1 MPSDSGTIQAVSSVD
16 LPDVPDTT
24 VHPAVGA
31 FFADDSPQF
40 LRDVLRLSQ
49 DWVAQLRGDDLE
61 HEAIL
66 RLGNLAEELL
76 RNGNASPVAMT
87 KLRVLLCGHCRH
99 CAGHSLPKCELLT
112 KPGHGDPLKK
122 FPRLNDVL
130 RARIERMS
138 CIGP

>member
-99 CAGHSLPKCELLT
+99 CA
-112 KPGHGDPLKK
+112 
-122 FPRLNDVL
+122 LNDTDDKCQVTCVL
-130 RARIERMS
+130 VDFLFAYIAFPCHLFQR
-138 CIGP
+138 G